1 MLKRGVLAVLVILVL
16 PLFVFA
22 EGTCVETDYGP
33 NFYRLGT
40 TGFRLSGQGALSG
53 SFTDVCA
60 GEILSEYY
68 CEKNEIQVITYTC
81 GEGCKGGACT
91 QKEIGVA
98 TEEEAKDAGQHM
110 GVIISKPE
118 SIPAPSAPEPV
129 TIPPP
134 PPKKEEPVEKINLT
148 QSQIETLARIIEN
161 VFDESFIEVLE
172 VLNSANEA
180 GMIENIIEFYKDKPE
195 AKIFLI
201 QLQAEAPNLY
211 VILTKLKLDIPLDEP
226 TDTNVIDFSNE
237 DETELVNNSYA
248 YLDFSELDESNPD
261 MKQATRAG
269 LGALVII
276 IVALLMVFSVF
287 KKKVMI
293 FLRLDYPDYLK

>member
-40 TGFRLSGQGALSG
+40 TGFRISGQGTLTGA
-53 SFTDVCA
+53 FTDVCS
-60 GEILSEYY
+60 GEMLSEYY
-68 CEKNEIQVITYTC
+68 CEKNEIEIITYTC
-81 GEGCKGGACT
+81 DDGCKDGACI
-91 QKEIGVA
+91 QKAMGEA
-98 TEEEAKDAGQHM
+98 TLEEATAAGQHM
-110 GVIISKPE
+110 GKITTPE
-118 SIPAPSAPEPV
+118 DVQPEPV
-129 TIPPP
+129 PAPTPIP
-134 PPKKEEPVEKINLT
+134 PPKKEEPMGKINLT

-172 VLNSANEA
+172 ALTNANKA

-201 QLQAEAPNLY
+201 QLQAEAPKLY
-211 VILTKLKLDIPLDEP
+211 VTLTKLKVDITLDEP
-226 TDTNVIDFSNE
+226 THTDVIDFSSE
-237 DETELVNNSYA
+237 DKTEVVNNSYA
-248 YLDFSELDESNPD
+248 YLDFSELGESDSD

-269 LGALVII
+269 LGALVVI

-287 KKKVMI
+287 KKRVMI